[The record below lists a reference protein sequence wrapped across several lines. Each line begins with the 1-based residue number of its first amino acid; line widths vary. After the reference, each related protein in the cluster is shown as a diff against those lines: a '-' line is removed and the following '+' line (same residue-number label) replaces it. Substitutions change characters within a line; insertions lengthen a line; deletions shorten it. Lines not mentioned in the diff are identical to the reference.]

1 MPELSELIREY
12 AELLQQERWIEDRKA
27 ELRKAIAD
35 EMAQKNL
42 KSANSAHGTVQRTS
56 RFKLL
61 PRRELVL
68 GLLSSEDLFA
78 FAGFNP
84 ARVKEVLVP
93 KYGREALLPL
103 FDIQK
108 SEMLVIK
115 RPPGI
120 F

>member
-61 PRRELVL
+61 PRRE
-68 GLLSSEDLFA
+68 DLFA
-78 FAGFNP
+78 FAGFTP